1 MTPDPADEAVRE
13 TLAFIR
19 AHSSIRF
26 IALPFFLGA
35 IAALA
40 KVYYDAEP
48 PPSPTLLAA
57 TGLLLSLVAGTIEV
71 VLSRNLIAWWRAL
84 DRHFA
89 SAPHWR
95 LVRAHRDP
103 GALKA
108 ARWTLFL
115 PYVAAFV
122 FWLVQLA
129 GCIAPAGRGGA
140 LLVFAL
146 LLALLLCSGAGA
158 VWRRAAQ
165 EPPSGT

>member
-1 MTPDPADEAVRE
+1 MTPDPADDAVRE

-19 AHSSIRF
+19 AHSAIRF

-40 KVYYDAEP
+40 KVYYGGS
-48 PPSPTLLAA
+48 PPSPALVAG
-57 TGLLLSLVAGTIEV
+57 TGLALSLVAGTIEV

-103 GALKA
+103 GALTA

-115 PYVAAFV
+115 PYIAAFV

-129 GCIAPAGRGGA
+129 GCIAPPGRGGA

>member
-1 MTPDPADEAVRE
+1 MTPDPADDAVRE

-19 AHSSIRF
+19 AHSAIRF

-40 KVYYDAEP
+40 KVYYGGSQ
-48 PPSPTLLAA
+48 PSSALVAG
-57 TGLLLSLVAGTIEV
+57 TGLALSLVAGTIEV
-71 VLSRNLIAWWRAL
+71 VLSRNLIAWWHAL
-84 DRHFA
+84 DRHFD

-95 LVRAHRDP
+95 LVRAHRAP
-103 GALKA
+103 GALTA

-122 FWLVQLA
+122 FWLVQLV
-129 GCIAPAGRGGA
+129 GCVAPAGRGGA
-140 LLVFAL
+140 VLVFAL

>member
-1 MTPDPADEAVRE
+1 MPRPGADDAVRE

-19 AHSSIRF
+19 AHSAIRF

-40 KVYYDAEP
+40 KVYYDDEP

-71 VLSRNLIAWWRAL
+71 VLSRNLIAWWHAL

-89 SAPHWR
+89 RAPHWR

-103 GALKA
+103 GALTA

-140 LLVFAL
+140 VLVFAL

>member
-1 MTPDPADEAVRE
+1 MTPDPADDAVRE

-19 AHSSIRF
+19 AHSAIRF

-40 KVYYDAEP
+40 KVYYGGS
-48 PPSPTLLAA
+48 PPSSALVAG
-57 TGLLLSLVAGTIEV
+57 TGLALSLVAGTIEV
-71 VLSRNLIAWWRAL
+71 VLSRNLIAWWHAL
-84 DRHFA
+84 DRHFD

-95 LVRAHRDP
+95 LVRAHRAP
-103 GALKA
+103 GALTA

-122 FWLVQLA
+122 FWVVQLV
-129 GCIAPAGRGGA
+129 GCVAPAGRGGA
-140 LLVFAL
+140 VLVFAL